1 MPAAPSILT
10 DVARDFPDGLRD
22 ESRRTGTADGIA
34 FPGSSQEICALL
46 QQATQAG
53 RRVTI
58 QGARTGLAAGA
69 VPDGGLVINLSR
81 MDRILGVSFGPD
93 GQARV
98 CVQPGVTLQALR
110 NFLEGAATDTTN
122 WEATSREALATLR
135 TQHWFFPTD
144 PTETSASLGGMVAC
158 NASGAC
164 SFAYGAMRRH
174 IHRLTVALADG
185 DLLELERG
193 VQQAT
198 GRQFHLSTRSGRV
211 LSGPLPAYDLPQVKN
226 AAGYYAAPDMALI
239 DLFIGSEG
247 SLGVITEIAL
257 TLSPRPPIT
266 LGVVCFLPDEPRAL
280 DLVAWLRNPQ
290 PQAGA
295 PRPVAIEYFDRGVLE
310 LLRAARARGAHLPPM
325 ADHWQEA
332 IYVEYAV
339 ADDATMDA
347 CSAALAGWI
356 ETHGGCADDTWAA
369 CDDLGRQRL
378 KEFRHAA
385 PEHVNLR
392 IAERQRL
399 HPGLTKLGTDLAV
412 PDAYLRPVMAM
423 YRRDLAAAQLEY
435 VVFGHIGDNHVHV
448 NILPRDMLEY
458 AQGKALYEAWAR
470 QVVAWG
476 GSVSA
481 EHGIGKLKTNLLQ
494 VMYGAKGMAEMRA
507 LKRIFDPATLLG
519 VGNLFPWE
527 K

>member
-1 MPAAPSILT
+1 MPATTILT

-34 FPGSSQEICALL
+34 FPTTSHELCALL

-53 RRVTI
+53 RQVTI
-58 QGARTGLAAGA
+58 QGARTGIAAGA
-69 VPDGGLVINLSR
+69 VPDGGLVISLSR
-81 MDRILGVSFGPD
+81 MDRLLGVSIAPD

-98 CVQPGVTLQALR
+98 RAQPGVTLQALR
-110 NFLEGAATDTTN
+110 TFLEGATEDTSN
-122 WEATSREALATLR
+122 WEAASRAALTTLR
-135 TQHWFFPTD
+135 SRRWIFTPD

-164 SFAYGAMRRH
+164 SFAYGAIRRH
-174 IHRLTVALADG
+174 IHSLTVALADG

-193 VQQAT
+193 AQQAT
-198 GRQFHLSTRSGRV
+198 GRHFRLTTRSGRV
-211 LSGPLPAYDLPQVKN
+211 LSGPLPAYELPKVKN
-226 AAGYYAAPDMALI
+226 AAGYYVAPDMDLL

-247 SLGVITEIAL
+247 TLGVIAEIEL
-257 TLSPRPPIT
+257 TLHPRPPLT
-266 LGVVCFLPDEPRAL
+266 LGVVCFLPDEPCAL
-280 DLVAWLRNPQ
+280 DLVEWVRDPQ

-295 PRPVAIEYFDRGVLE
+295 QRPVAVEYFDHGVLE
-310 LLRAARARGAHLPPM
+310 LLRAARAQGAHLPPL

-339 ADDATMDA
+339 TDDAALDA
-347 CSAALAGWI
+347 CSAALATWI
-356 ETHGGCADDTWAA
+356 ETHGGCTDDTWAS

-385 PEHVNLR
+385 PEYVNLR
-392 IAERQRL
+392 IAERKRQ
-399 HPGLTKLGTDLAV
+399 HAGLTKLGTDLAV

-423 YRRDLAAAQLEY
+423 YRRDLAAAHLEY

-448 NILPRDMLEY
+448 NILPRDMQEY
-458 AQGKALYEAWAR
+458 AQGKALYETWAR

-481 EHGIGKLKTNLLQ
+481 EHGIGKLKTNLLH
-494 VMYGAKGMAEMRA
+494 VMYGAEGIAAMRA

-519 VGNLFPWE
+519 VGNLFPLE

>member
-1 MPAAPSILT
+1 MLT

-34 FPGSSQEICALL
+34 FPTTSLELCALL
-46 QQATQAG
+46 RQATQAG
-53 RRVTI
+53 RQVTI
-58 QGARTGLAAGA
+58 QGARTGIAAGA
-69 VPDGGLVINLSR
+69 VPDGGLIISLSH
-81 MDRILGVSFGPD
+81 MDRLLGVSIDPD

-98 CVQPGVTLQALR
+98 RAQPGVTLQALR
-110 NFLEGAATDTTN
+110 NFLEGAAADTSS
-122 WEATSREALATLR
+122 WDAASRAALTTLR
-135 TQHWFFPTD
+135 TSRWMFTPD

-164 SFAYGAMRRH
+164 SFAYGAIRRH

-185 DLLELERG
+185 DLLELARG
-193 VQQAT
+193 AHPAT
-198 GRQFHLSTRSGRV
+198 GRHFHLTTRSGRV
-211 LSGPLPAYDLPQVKN
+211 LSGPLPAYELPKVKN
-226 AAGYYAAPDMALI
+226 AAGYYVAPDMDLL

-247 SLGVITEIAL
+247 TLGVITEIEL
-257 TLSPRPPIT
+257 TLIPRPPIT
-266 LGVVCFLPDEPRAL
+266 LGVVCFLPDETRAL
-280 DLVAWLRNPQ
+280 DLVEWLRDPQ
-290 PQAGA
+290 PQAGTQ
-295 PRPVAIEYFDRGVLE
+295 RPVAVEYFDRGVLN
-310 LLRAARARGAHLPPM
+310 LLRAAHTNGAHLPPM
-325 ADHWQEA
+325 AAHWHEA

-339 ADDATMDA
+339 ADDATMDT
-347 CSAALAGWI
+347 CSAALANWI
-356 ETHGGCADDTWAA
+356 ETRGGCADDTWAA
-369 CDDLGRQRL
+369 CDDLGRQRM

-385 PEHVNLR
+385 PEYVNLR
-392 IAERQRL
+392 IAERQRQ

-448 NILPRDMLEY
+448 NILPRDMPEY

-494 VMYGAKGMAEMRA
+494 VMFGAAGVAEMRA
-507 LKRIFDPATLLG
+507 LKRIFDPASLLG
-519 VGNLFPWE
+519 AGNLFPRE